1 MGSKESKKGTVID
14 AAIVD
19 GSAHMMN
26 LFMSLQNT
34 GMFSTERGGS
44 LLDGPPWSRC
54 YKTSDGLWMSVQC
67 LEPKFYQEFLE
78 KMGLSEDPLFQNQ
91 LNTENWP
98 EMIITLEAM
107 FLEKSLA
114 EWVNKFDHSDA
125 CVGPVLDP
133 ISSMKDPHLSHRE
146 TWVEKDGLIQAAPS
160 PRFGKE
166 SNQEIGKVPERGE
179 HMQEILS
186 EISNEKL

>member
-1 MGSKESKKGTVID
+1 
-14 AAIVD
+14 
-19 GSAHMMN
+19 
-26 LFMSLQNT
+26 
-34 GMFSTERGGS
+34 
-44 LLDGPPWSRC
+44 
-54 YKTSDGLWMSVQC
+54 
-67 LEPKFYQEFLE
+67 
-78 KMGLSEDPLFQNQ
+78 
-91 LNTENWP
+91 
-98 EMIITLEAM
+98 M

-114 EWVNKFDHSDA
+114 EWVNEFDHSDA
-125 CVGPVLDP
+125 CVVPVLDP

-166 SNQEIGKVPERGE
+166 SNQKIGKVPERGE